1 MTIGGWT
8 ILLRPWGVFL
18 IAEIVFLVH
27 VARGVRGRISLL
39 VWLLVAMP
47 EARAAFLVEFQ
58 GERKP
63 VQVHSV
69 ISVNPDGVVLRPT
82 GGGFG
87 NGVRHRWDEFTA
99 RSLGLLMSEFLKDPV
114 FNQKPRD
121 VKFQIMEAVETARRK
136 KAPVVVAPLPKPVQ
150 PLSPAQPVLPV
161 QPPQP
166 MPVAKA
172 PAPPAVNTNTGI
184 PQPVGI
190 AVPVPA
196 PTNSLPP
203 PPQPTSNAASASP
216 ASPFQLVEPPGVL
229 PFPERRPP
237 ASALSP
243 EVVFNP
249 SGIFIAL
256 LVMALS
262 GYAGYEIARFK
273 KRPVKLVCALSAI
286 LPVVGPAVFLALPPQ
301 VASALAAPGVPGAA
315 ELPGT
320 TPPTPLPAVRK
331 MKYEDDPDSP
341 YANLPAVGA
350 EETQFAEEPAVA
362 PVTVAQSLEHYHS
375 SEYQFTPG
383 FFSQYFAQF
392 VGTAATT
399 GEALILRTASTEY
412 SVHYISSV
420 DATGLQFIF
429 ASQGQWMEEFLSYA
443 DLTEVEV
450 LGRA

>member
-1 MTIGGWT
+1 MDCLHIWRQ
-8 ILLRPWGVFL
+8 ILV
-18 IAEIVFLVH
+18 AETSILMH
-27 VARGVRGRISLL
+27 VEQGVRGWISLL

-58 GERKP
+58 GGRKP
-63 VQVHSV
+63 VQVHSI
-69 ISVNPDGVVLRPT
+69 ISVNSDGVVLRPV

-99 RSLGLLMSEFLKDPV
+99 RSLGLLMTEFLRNPI
-114 FNQKPRD
+114 FNQKSRD
-121 VKFQIMEAVETARRK
+121 AKFKIIEALETVRRK
-136 KAPVVVAPLPKPVQ
+136 QVPVVVAPTPKPVQ
-150 PLSPAQPVLPV
+150 SLQPSQPVLPV
-161 QPPQP
+161 QPTQP
-166 MPVAKA
+166 PPSKPVV
-172 PAPPAVNTNTGI
+172 PPAVNPNTGI
-184 PQPVGI
+184 PQPAETAIRV
-190 AVPVPA
+190 AA

-203 PPQPTSNAASASP
+203 PPQPTTNAATVATAAP
-216 ASPFQLVEPPGVL
+216 TSPFQLIEPPGVV

-243 EVVFNP
+243 EVAFNP
-249 SGIFIAL
+249 AGIFLAL

-273 KRPVKLVCALSAI
+273 NRPVKLVCALSAV

-301 VASALAAPGVPGAA
+301 EASALAAPGVPGVPGAA

-320 TPPTPLPAVRK
+320 TPPTPLPAPRSL
-331 MKYEDDPDSP
+331 KYEDDPDSP
-341 YANLPAVGA
+341 YANLPAGGA
-350 EETQFAEEPAVA
+350 EETQFVEEPAAA
-362 PVTVAQSLEHYHS
+362 PVTVAQSLEHYHG
-375 SEYQFTPG
+375 SEYDFTPA

-392 VGTAATT
+392 VGSASTT
-399 GEALILRTASTEY
+399 GEALILRTVSSEY

-429 ASQGQWMEEFLSYA
+429 ASQGQWMEEFLTFA

-450 LGRA
+450 LGRV

>member
-1 MTIGGWT
+1 M
-8 ILLRPWGVFL
+8 
-18 IAEIVFLVH
+18 IAEIVFLMH
-27 VARGVRGRISLL
+27 VEHGVRGWISLL
-39 VWLLVAMP
+39 VWLLAAMP
-47 EARAAFLVEFQ
+47 EARAAFLVEFN
-58 GERKP
+58 GGRKP

-69 ISVNPDGVVLRPT
+69 ISVNPDGVVLRPL

-99 RSLGLLMSEFLKDPV
+99 RSLGLLMTEFLKDPV
-114 FNQKPRD
+114 FNQKSRD
-121 VKFQIMEAVETARRK
+121 AKFKIIEALETARSK
-136 KAPVVVAPLPKPVQ
+136 QAPVVVAPSPKPAPPVQ
-150 PLSPAQPVLPV
+150 PSQPVLPV
-161 QPPQP
+161 QPTQP
-166 MPVAKA
+166 PPSKPMVAAKA
-172 PAPPAVNTNTGI
+172 PAPPAVNPNTGI
-184 PQPVGI
+184 PQP
-190 AVPVPA
+190 AKTAA

-203 PPQPTSNAASASP
+203 PPQPTTNAATASP
-216 ASPFQLVEPPGVL
+216 TSPFQLVEPPGVV

-249 SGIFIAL
+249 AGIFLVL

-273 KRPVKLVCALSAI
+273 NRPVKLVCALSAV

-301 VASALAAPGVPGAA
+301 EASALAAPGVPGAV

-341 YANLPAVGA
+341 YANLPAGGA
-350 EETQFAEEPAVA
+350 EETQFVEEPAAA

-375 SEYQFTPG
+375 LEYEFTPA

-392 VGTAATT
+392 VGTATTT

-429 ASQGQWMEEFLSYA
+429 ASQGQWMEEFLTYA